1 MFVSPSLVLQ
11 AAKQRIE
18 SEAAAQRQPGILQ
31 RWFPGWMSG
40 YQWQPQQQGADQ
52 VSHTRCSEQLQC
64 TVYMLYVYRTRL
76 GIDTDSVCSLS
87 TCTYVC
93 MYVHVNITQGDKA
106 VLHLKT
112 ALFF

>member
-1 MFVSPSLVLQ
+1 MREEGKEFGSGNCAFVSPSLSLQ

-52 VSHTRCSEQLQC
+52 VGHTRVLNNYNVQC
-64 TVYMLYVYRTRL
+64 TCCM
-76 GIDTDSVCSLS
+76 
-87 TCTYVC
+87 CTAHDWALMQTVF
-93 MYVHVNITQGDKA
+93 
-106 VLHLKT
+106 LH
-112 ALFF
+112 